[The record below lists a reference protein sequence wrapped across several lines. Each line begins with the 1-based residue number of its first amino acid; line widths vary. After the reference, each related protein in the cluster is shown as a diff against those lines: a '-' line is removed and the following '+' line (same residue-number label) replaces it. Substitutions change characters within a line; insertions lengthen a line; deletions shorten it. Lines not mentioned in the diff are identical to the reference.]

1 MTDTITL
8 TGLVAT
14 VPYVV
19 DQDDKVPF
27 VSFRLASSQRY
38 FDRRTS
44 QWVAADTNWYTVT
57 AFRALAVHAAAS
69 VHKGDRVLVTGRLK
83 VRRWEAGEKNGLS
96 VDVEAD
102 SIGHDLVWGTA
113 RFERAAQRDVS
124 AAPEARAATVFPS
137 TEAGA
142 PVPDAPATAGSA
154 SQDAWDVTVPGR
166 QVDDLVGATA
176 DAADPPF

>member
-27 VSFRLASSQRY
+27 LSFRLASSQRY

-44 QWVAADTNWYTVT
+44 QWVAGDTNWYTVT
-57 AFRALAVHAAAS
+57 AFRALAIHAAAS

-83 VRRWEAGEKNGLS
+83 IRRWEAGEKNGLS

-113 RFERAAQRDVS
+113 RFERAAQRDAS
-124 AAPEARAATVFPS
+124 PAPDVPVTPSTDADTTVPGGAPAAT
-137 TEAGA
+137 
-142 PVPDAPATAGSA
+142 PAT
-154 SQDAWDVTVPGR
+154 QEAWDVTTPGR
-166 QVDDLVGATA
+166 QIDDLVGASA
-176 DAADPPF
+176 DVADTPF